1 MSGNLQAHNH
11 PEMTGTSPT
20 SSGEQKTI
28 LITGCSSGIGAYCAQ
43 ALKTRG
49 WRVFATARKEQDL
62 HYLREQ
68 GFETFYLDYC
78 EPESIQNTAQAVLE
92 LCDNRLDALFNNG
105 AYAQPGAVEDLPLEA
120 LRLQF
125 EANLFGWHDLTQ
137 RLIPAMRANKQGRL
151 VHCSSILGLVPMKWR
166 GAYVS
171 SKFALEGLMLVQ
183 RMELQ
188 GSGISVSMIEPGPI
202 TSKFAVNAAAYAQK
216 FIDMDKSVHAED
228 YKRQF
233 AKLQGGG
240 TKSSVKL
247 GPEAVFE
254 VLLHALES
262 ARPRPHYPV
271 TRPAKLGILAKR
283 LLPSRWL
290 YKMLSDQS

>member
-1 MSGNLQAHNH
+1 MSANDQTGKRQQ
-11 PEMTGTSPT
+11 MTGIGSAA
-20 SSGEQKTI
+20 SHKQKTI
-28 LITGCSSGIGAYCAQ
+28 LITGCSSGIGAYCAE

-62 HYLREQ
+62 DYLRAQ
-68 GFETFYLDYC
+68 GFEAFYLDYC
-78 EPESIQNTAQAVLE
+78 EPESIKNVAQAVLE

-105 AYAQPGAVEDLPLEA
+105 AYAQPGAVEDLPMEA

-125 EANLFGWHDLTQ
+125 EANFFGWHDLTQ

-202 TSKFAVNAAAYAQK
+202 TSKFTVNAAAYAQK

-233 AKLQGGG
+233 AKLQSGG

-247 GPEAVFE
+247 GPEAVFD

-262 ARPRPHYPV
+262 ERPRPHYPV

>member
-1 MSGNLQAHNH
+1 MSANDQTGKRQQ
-11 PEMTGTSPT
+11 MTGIGSAA
-20 SSGEQKTI
+20 SHKQKTI
-28 LITGCSSGIGAYCAQ
+28 LITGCSSGIGAYCAE

-62 HYLREQ
+62 DYLRAQ
-68 GFETFYLDYC
+68 GFEAFYLDYC
-78 EPESIQNTAQAVLE
+78 EPESIKNVPQAVLE

-125 EANLFGWHDLTQ
+125 EANFFGWHDLTQ

-202 TSKFAVNAAAYAQK
+202 TSKFTVNAAAYAQK
-216 FIDMDKSVHAED
+216 FIDIDKSVHAED

-233 AKLQGGG
+233 AKLQSGG

-247 GPEAVFE
+247 GPEAVFD

-262 ARPRPHYPV
+262 ERPRPHYPV

>member
-1 MSGNLQAHNH
+1 MSANDQTGKRQQ
-11 PEMTGTSPT
+11 MTGIGSAA
-20 SSGEQKTI
+20 SHKQKTI
-28 LITGCSSGIGAYCAQ
+28 LITGCSSGIGAYCAE

-62 HYLREQ
+62 DYLRAQ
-68 GFETFYLDYC
+68 GFEAFYLDYC
-78 EPESIQNTAQAVLE
+78 EPESIKNVAQAVLE

-125 EANLFGWHDLTQ
+125 EANFFGWHDLTQ

-202 TSKFAVNAAAYAQK
+202 TSKFTVNAAAYAQK

-233 AKLQGGG
+233 AKLQSGG

-247 GPEAVFE
+247 GPEAVFD

-262 ARPRPHYPV
+262 ERPRPHYPV

>member
-1 MSGNLQAHNH
+1 MSDYQPADKHQT
-11 PEMTGTSPT
+11 MTGTAQAHIS
-20 SSGEQKTI
+20 QKKTI
-28 LITGCSSGIGAYCAQ
+28 LITGCSSGIGAYCAK
-43 ALKTRG
+43 ALKERG

-62 HYLREQ
+62 HYLKEQ
-68 GFETFYLDYC
+68 GFEAFYLDYC
-78 EPESIQNTAQAVLE
+78 EPESIAALAATVLE

-105 AYAQPGAVEDLPLEA
+105 AYAQPGAVEDLPLHA

-125 EANLFGWHDLTQ
+125 DANFFGWHDLTQ
-137 RLIPAMRANKQGRL
+137 RLIPAMRACKNGRL

-183 RMELQ
+183 RMELE

-202 TSKFAVNAAAYAQK
+202 TSKFTVNAAGYAEK
-216 FIDMDKSVHAED
+216 YIDMEKSVHVED
-228 YKRQF
+228 YRRQF
-233 AKLQGGG
+233 AKLQSGG

-247 GPEAVFE
+247 GPDAVFE

-262 ARPRPHYPV
+262 KRPRPHYLV
-271 TRPAKLGILAKR
+271 TRPAKMGILAKR
-283 LLPSRWL
+283 LLPARWL

>member
-1 MSGNLQAHNH
+1 MSANDQTGKRQQ
-11 PEMTGTSPT
+11 MTGIGSAA
-20 SSGEQKTI
+20 SHKQKTI
-28 LITGCSSGIGAYCAQ
+28 LITGCSSGIGAYCAE

-62 HYLREQ
+62 DYLRAQ
-68 GFETFYLDYC
+68 GFEAFYLDYC
-78 EPESIQNTAQAVLE
+78 EPESIKNVPQAVLE

-105 AYAQPGAVEDLPLEA
+105 AYAQPGAVEDLPMEA

-125 EANLFGWHDLTQ
+125 EANFFGWHDLTQ

-202 TSKFAVNAAAYAQK
+202 TSKFTVNAAAYAQK

-233 AKLQGGG
+233 AKLQSGG

-247 GPEAVFE
+247 GPEAVFD

-262 ARPRPHYPV
+262 ERPRPHYPV